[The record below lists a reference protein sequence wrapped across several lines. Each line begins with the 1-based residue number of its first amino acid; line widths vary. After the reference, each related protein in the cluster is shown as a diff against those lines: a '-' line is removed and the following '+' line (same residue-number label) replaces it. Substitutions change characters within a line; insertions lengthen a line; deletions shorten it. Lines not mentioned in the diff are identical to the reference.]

1 MKNELIIAS
10 YKNLP
15 RQRATQRLQEVMAA
29 VGLENMRQRF
39 WLPQETPISAS

>member
-15 RQRATQRLQEVMAA
+15 RQRAAQRLQEVMATM
-29 VGLENMRQRF
+29 GLESMRQRF
-39 WLPQETPISAS
+39 WLPRQTPISAS

>member
-15 RQRATQRLQEVMAA
+15 RQRATQRLQEVMVA
-29 VGLENMRQRF
+29 VGLESMRQRF